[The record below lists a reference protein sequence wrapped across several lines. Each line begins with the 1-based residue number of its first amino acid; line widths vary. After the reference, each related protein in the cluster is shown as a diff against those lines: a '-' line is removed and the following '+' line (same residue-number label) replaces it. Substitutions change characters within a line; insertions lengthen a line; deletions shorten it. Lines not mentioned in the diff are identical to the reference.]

1 MSSMNRKKIK
11 RNAVIVTV
19 ILFFGTAVYLNWNYG
34 DREDRAALAA
44 EAETETPVME
54 TAEEA
59 AEPSLYYAPET
70 EPAAE
75 TALPLSAAV
84 SDYFSTARLTRQQAR
99 DSAISL
105 LKEST
110 ELENAS
116 TASLD
121 TAMEEISVMAASS
134 LEEAELETLIKAKGF
149 ADCVVFLSGD
159 SATVAVSAPPDGL
172 SAAAV
177 ARITEVLLSETGL
190 SAEQIKIIEVK

>member
-1 MSSMNRKKIK
+1 MNRKKIK

-19 ILFFGTAVYLNWNYG
+19 LLFLGTAIYLNWTYG
-34 DREDRAALAA
+34 DREDQAVLSA
-44 EAETETPVME
+44 EKSEDAPVLD
-54 TAEEA
+54 TAEEEA
-59 AEPSLYYAPET
+59 QPSLYYASEEEPVQET
-70 EPAAE
+70 VA
-75 TALPLSAAV
+75 PLAAAV

-99 DSAISL
+99 DSAVSL

-110 ELENAS
+110 ELENAT
-116 TASLD
+116 TASID

-159 SATVAVSAPPDGL
+159 GATVAVTAPPEGL

-177 ARITEVLLSETGL
+177 ARITDVLLSETAL
-190 SAEQIKIIEVK
+190 TAEQIKIIEVK